1 MKYSDEDDNC
11 YGVTGMAFGLT
22 IWYAEDAFTHI
33 SIDADGLDCISFTSD
48 YYFSGNPAISPKE
61 SWRVIFEHYR
71 VVMGVLIANIMC
83 RKLVREHTGVDEALR
98 KRMLDIL
105 LEEGKSSCQLEEDE
119 VENLFNKSFNYLS
132 QLFSNNQ
139 IKRLSHDFAHELKA
153 RRIMT
158 NHEVAEQLRLLRML

>member
-1 MKYSDEDDNC
+1 
-11 YGVTGMAFGLT
+11 
-22 IWYAEDAFTHI
+22 
-33 SIDADGLDCISFTSD
+33 
-48 YYFSGNPAISPKE
+48 
-61 SWRVIFEHYR
+61 
-71 VVMGVLIANIMC
+71 
-83 RKLVREHTGVDEALR
+83 
-98 KRMLDIL
+98 MLDIL